1 MGQQNEAD
9 CERRCRERVIE
20 ILAGRK
26 EMLVKENENEHRIEN
41 HIEPREPRRPSSEFC
56 ENQCCDRQG
65 AVDNDDVLIDDSAVL
80 RASEAEI
87 HDQYREGHEAQPRR
101 SALAMPAALPGVQRQ
116 FLCHDT
122 KHSLRVHFLS
132 AALEMGQLFHSERGV
147 GTRRPR
153 GTAAP

>member
-26 EMLVKENENEHRIEN
+26 EMLVKENDNEHCIHN

-56 ENQCCDRQG
+56 ENQSYDRQD
-65 AVDNDDVLIDDSAVL
+65 AVDNDDVRMDDSAVL
-80 RASEAEI
+80 LASEPEI
-87 HDQYREGHEAQPRR
+87 HNQYREGHEAQPSR
-101 SALAMPAALPGVQRQ
+101 SALAMPAALTGVQRQ

-122 KHSLRVHFLS
+122 KHYLRVHFLS
-132 AALEMGQLFHSERGV
+132 TALEMGQLFHSER
-147 GTRRPR
+147 
-153 GTAAP
+153 